1 MKVSIWMSAY
11 NHEKYISQ
19 CLDSVL
25 MQKTN
30 FDFEIIIGEDCSK
43 DKTREIVIGYER
55 KFPGKIKLF
64 LPEKNIGMMQMDV
77 ATRDM
82 CNGEYIALLNGDD
95 YWTDENKLQIQS
107 DFLDSNIDTVMCYH
121 KAKVENETNGESFET
136 YYGEKD
142 DTLPVESLLLGY
154 NPVMTPTVMIRNI
167 LKIPDYFSE
176 LPYGDMPLYL
186 LLAEKGKIKY
196 IDKLMSVYRIHS
208 SGQWQGEKVHN
219 NLLKDINFYT
229 VMNEKLNFKY
239 ERAIRKI
246 FAQRYFDLSICKIKQ
261 NKFDEARNFYEQLKK
276 NNLSYSQISKDDENE
291 LYRILFEGAFTEK
304 SEELLKREVKWKI
317 N

>member
-1 MKVSIWMSAY
+1 MKVSVWMSAY

-25 MQKTN
+25 MQKTD

-43 DKTREIVIGYER
+43 DRTREIVCDYQK
-55 KFPGKIKLF
+55 KFPDKIKLF
-64 LPEKNIGMMQMDV
+64 LPDNNIGMMQMDV

-82 CNGEYIALLNGDD
+82 CTGDYIALMNGDD
-95 YWTDENKLQIQS
+95 YWTEENKLQIQA
-107 DFLDSNIDTVMCYH
+107 DFLDKNPDTVMCYH

-136 YYGEKD
+136 VFPESGYE
-142 DTLPVESLLLGY
+142 LPIKYLLLGY

-167 LKIPDYFSE
+167 LYIPDYFAE

-186 LLAEKGKIKY
+186 LLSEIGKIKY

-208 SGQWQGEKVHN
+208 NGQWQGEKVYN
-219 NLLKDINFYT
+219 NLMKDIHFYS
-229 VMNEKLNFKY
+229 VMDEKLKFRY
-239 ERAIRKI
+239 SDLIQKI
-246 FAQRYFDLSICKIKQ
+246 FAQRYFDLAISRIKQ
-261 NKFDEARNFYEQLKK
+261 NNFDEARNFFDKLKAA
-276 NNLSYSQISKDDENE
+276 NTNYSQINKEDEFN
-291 LYRILFEGAFTEK
+291 LYQILFEGAFNEK